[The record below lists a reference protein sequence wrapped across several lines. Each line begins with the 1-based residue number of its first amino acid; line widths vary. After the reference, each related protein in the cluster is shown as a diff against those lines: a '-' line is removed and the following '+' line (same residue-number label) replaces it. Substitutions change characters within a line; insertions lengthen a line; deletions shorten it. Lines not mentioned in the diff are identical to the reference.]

1 MRFTNRIVERFPF
14 LHNGSSS
21 IFRENLEYITKV
33 CYMREETTII
43 YVIEEV
49 MYDNVKCYVLEYDNN
64 GLVSMKTFNSYSM
77 KTVIK
82 TNKLPFTDFYDCEEF
97 EYYVK

>member
-21 IFRENLEYITKV
+21 IFKENLEYITKV
-33 CYMREETTII
+33 CYMRDVVTVI

-49 MYDNVKCYVLEYDNN
+49 IYDKEKCYVLVYDNN
-64 GLVSMKTFNSYSM
+64 GLVSMKTFNYSM
-77 KTVIK
+77 ETVIK